1 MKYPTIKE
9 IASIAGVS
17 ANTVSRALR
26 DESGV
31 SPETRQLIKKIANQ
45 IGYER
50 NVLASHLRTRQNR
63 TIGAIIID
71 NSNPFYAEVLKGIE
85 TECKTRGYQI
95 LIYNTQ
101 GDYAMEE
108 QAIRLMFSYRV
119 RGIIIDPVPNRGDDH
134 IRLLQERKFPFVL
147 ASHYY
152 PEIPTNWVG
161 YDDYQVGNTLG
172 KLLIGKGHKEILFF
186 GGYPGDSTYDD
197 RFAGFS
203 AALRSHGLE
212 PRPEQVAN
220 FQADG
225 DAAYRRMKLL
235 LASPGKFT
243 AILAYNDVA
252 ALAALKAIKEE
263 SLRIPDDL
271 ALVGVDNI
279 AMTDLVEPAL
289 TTMHLPKL
297 EAGQVAAELL
307 IDCIENHATDRRIV
321 LKPNLIVRGSV

>member
-1 MKYPTIKE
+1 MNYPTIKE

-50 NVLASHLRTRQNR
+50 NVLASHLRTQQNR
-63 TIGAIIID
+63 TIGVIIID

-85 TECKTRGYQI
+85 TGCKARGYQI

-119 RGIIIDPVPNRGDDH
+119 RGITIDPVPNRGEDH

-152 PEIPTNWVG
+152 PGIPTNWVG

-172 KLLIGKGHKEILFF
+172 ELLIEKGHREILFF

-197 RFAGFS
+197 RFSGFS

-220 FQADG
+220 FQVDS
-225 DAAYRRMKLL
+225 DTAYRRMKLL

-243 AILAYNDVA
+243 AVLAYNDVA

-263 SLRIPDDL
+263 SLRVPDDL
-271 ALVGVDNI
+271 ALAGVDNI
-279 AMTDLVEPAL
+279 AMTDLVDPGL
-289 TTMHLPKL
+289 TTMHLPKQ

-307 IDCIENHATDRRIV
+307 IDCIENRTPDRRIM